1 MTVGKQYWSCKV
13 SPNRT
18 PARIEK
24 VSVCIPPVIGLWLAD
39 KGGSY
44 RLPFMHCGQTIL
56 SAAESQHMT
65 HFKVSLRGK
74 HKGTREKHE
83 ISSILHVNCISRTI
97 EFHEVAIDAFFRSK
111 IFFPF

>member
-1 MTVGKQYWSCKV
+1 MTVGWSCKV

-18 PARIEK
+18 PARIGK
-24 VSVCIPPVIGLWLAD
+24 VSVCIPPVIGLRLAD

-44 RLPFMHCGQTIL
+44 HLPVMHCGQTIL
-56 SAAESQHMT
+56 SVAESQHIT
-65 HFKVSLRGK
+65 HFKVSPRGK

-83 ISSILHVNCISRTI
+83 TSSILRVNCISRTT

-111 IFFPF
+111 ILFTV